1 MVQKS
6 NDPHTGQ
13 EIDIRSTVLKILIVD
28 DVKLN
33 RKILSI
39 RLAKDGHTLFTAKN
53 GQEGVELFEKEEP
66 DLVIMDIMMPVMDG
80 YEATRIIKEKAG
92 ESFVP
97 IIALTSLEDEKAL
110 AKCIAAGADDFLS
123 KPVTPTILNAKI
135 DSLMRIRA
143 LYNAVSEQRNE
154 RDREMEFAE
163 KIYSQMINQ
172 GNMAETNVNY
182 WMSPMSIFSGDILLM
197 ARSPSG
203 PLNVIMG
210 DFTGH
215 GLSAAMGAI
224 PASEIFYTMTA
235 MGNAINEIAMELN
248 RKLKK
253 LLPSNIFLAAG
264 IVQVDSDKGTATI
277 WSGAVPDIFILGKE
291 GGVKKRVK
299 SRNLPLGVVDND
311 TLGSTIEVIALA
323 QGDRLCVFSD
333 GVTEAMRADG
343 EMFEEE
349 RLEECLNRHRGNRLL
364 EEVKRAVDKFCGGQ
378 SQSDDVTMVEI
389 TCDRNASRPVAVA
402 PSGIPEKSTPLDWGM
417 VVELSPNRLRDS
429 DPLPMIM
436 QVLMQDGALVQ
447 HKENLFLIMS
457 EFFTNALDHGVL
469 RMDGSLKQT
478 VEGMMQYLTEREKA
492 LSAPESGFIRMEI
505 KHTAHQDG
513 RVFIVRVED
522 SGPGFDYVKQGSCLP
537 ETCSMGGRGLQLV
550 RSLCRK
556 VVFHG
561 SGNQVEATYVI
572 G

>member
-1 MVQKS
+1 MPRQS
-6 NDPHTGQ
+6 NVPRPG
-13 EIDIRSTVLKILIVD
+13 ERVSPSSTPLKVLIVD

-39 RLAKDGHTLFTAKN
+39 CLAKDGHTLFTAKN
-53 GQEGVELFEKEEP
+53 GQEGVELFEKEKP

-97 IIALTSLEDEKAL
+97 IIALTSLEEEKGL

-154 RDREMEFAE
+154 REREMEFAE
-163 KIYSQMINQ
+163 KIYSQIINQ
-172 GNMAETNVNY
+172 GNMEETNINY
-182 WMSPMSIFSGDILLM
+182 WMSPMSMFSGDILLI

-203 PLNVIMG
+203 PINVIMG

-224 PASEIFYTMTA
+224 PASEIFYAMTA
-235 MGNAINEIAMELN
+235 RGNAINEIAMELN

-291 GGVKKRVK
+291 GGVKKRLE

-311 TLGSTIEVIALA
+311 TLGSTIEVVALA
-323 QGDRLCVFSD
+323 QGDRLCIFSD
-333 GVTEAMRADG
+333 GVTEAVRADG

-349 RLEECLNRHRGNRLL
+349 RLEECLGRHRGSGLL
-364 EEVKRAVDKFCGGQ
+364 EGVKTAVDKFCGGH

-389 TCDRNASRPVAVA
+389 TCDSNAARPMPVATPDVYD
-402 PSGIPEKSTPLDWGM
+402 GSTSLDWGM
-417 VVELSPNRLRDS
+417 VVDLSPNRLRDS

-436 QVLMQDGALVQ
+436 QVLMQDDALVR

-457 EFFTNALDHGVL
+457 ELFTNSLDHGVL

-478 VEGMMQYLTEREKA
+478 MEGMIQYLTEREKA
-492 LSAPESGFIRMEI
+492 LAAIETGNIRMEI
-505 KHTAHQDG
+505 KHTTHGDE
-513 RVFIVRVED
+513 RVFVVRVDD
-522 SGPGFDYVKQGSCLP
+522 SGPGFDHMAKGACLS

-550 RSLCRK
+550 RSLCRE
-556 VVFHG
+556 VVFRG
-561 SGNQVEATYVI
+561 CGNQVEAIYVI